1 MHDAEGSWVL
11 PMSIHVDDIK
21 ICGQPELMQLVI
33 QKLEESFDSLKLE
46 KNHFIHLGLQHD
58 TNDDGPISISQEHY
72 ISGLRTIPDELLKV
86 KDNKDEALD
95 DGHQGYYRSRLG
107 GLAWVSQTSMDAAVF
122 IGALQRRLHKPT
134 VGDVLSLNR
143 VVN

>member
-46 KNHFIHLGLQHD
+46 KNHFIHLGLQHV
-58 TNDDGPISISQEHY
+58 TNDDGPISISQELHF
-72 ISGLRTIPDELLKV
+72 R
-86 KDNKDEALD
+86 
-95 DGHQGYYRSRLG
+95 
-107 GLAWVSQTSMDAAVF
+107 AAN
-122 IGALQRRLHKPT
+122 
-134 VGDVLSLNR
+134 DS
-143 VVN
+143 